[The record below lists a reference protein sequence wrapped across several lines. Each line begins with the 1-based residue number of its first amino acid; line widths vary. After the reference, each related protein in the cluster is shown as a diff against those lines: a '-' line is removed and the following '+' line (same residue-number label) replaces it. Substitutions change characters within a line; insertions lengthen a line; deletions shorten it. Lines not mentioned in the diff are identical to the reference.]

1 MNNTTQLEITS
12 DFERFKIGLV
22 NRIINNYEDTVER
35 QQAIDKIPDIT
46 IEQAIKR
53 NAFCKESLPILWN
66 ATPPQNEKDY
76 CYNSQTVY
84 VRILDADSRYNK
96 ELKVKCYFHGGF
108 RGNPIKGN
116 LFQSEMDKITSKN
129 IIDIIKEAASREVL
143 EETNIKLN
151 FIDNAVCS
159 LNIYNNNIIGNYDV
173 ISNNNKHNITIHL
186 SSTNYELLKK
196 SFNDNLEE
204 HQKFMENTGEIS
216 GIIL

>member
-1 MNNTTQLEITS
+1 
-12 DFERFKIGLV
+12 
-22 NRIINNYEDTVER
+22 
-35 QQAIDKIPDIT
+35 
-46 IEQAIKR
+46 
-53 NAFCKESLPILWN
+53 LPILWN

-84 VRILDADSRYNK
+84 VRIMCGYNK

-129 IIDIIKEAASREVL
+129 MIDIIKEAASREVL

-159 LNIYNNNIIGNYDV
+159 LNIYDNNIIGNYDV
-173 ISNNNKHNITIHL
+173 ISNNNKHNITINL

-196 SFNDNLEE
+196 GFNDNLEE

>member
-12 DFERFKIGLV
+12 GFERFKIGLV

-35 QQAIDKIPDIT
+35 QQAIDKIPAIT
-46 IEQAIKR
+46 IEQAINR
-53 NAFCKESLPILWN
+53 NAFCKECLPILWN

-84 VRILDADSRYNK
+84 VRIMCGYNK

-129 IIDIIKEAASREVL
+129 MIDIIKEAASREVL
-143 EETNIKLN
+143 EETNINLN
-151 FIDNAVCS
+151 FINDAVCS
-159 LNIYNNNIIGNYDV
+159 LNIYGNHIIGNYGV
-173 ISNNNKHNITIHL
+173 IHNNNKHNITIYL

-196 SFNDNLEE
+196 SFNDNLKE

-216 GIIL
+216 AIIL